1 MARGGE
7 ADRERSRRQG
17 FPEWDVRILFPAR
30 DDAVAFEQR
39 LEAEG
44 IPVAR
49 RDAAMIAGAETEAD
63 ANALADRIRAE
74 APPEATISVEVNRT
88 EAMNEAHPFAFLGG
102 LAG

>member
-63 ANALADRIRAE
+63 ANRWPTGSGRRRRPRRPSRSRSTARR
-74 APPEATISVEVNRT
+74 R
-88 EAMNEAHPFAFLGG
+88 
-102 LAG
+102 